1 VSDPRALLTEG
12 AARILGRPLT
22 AAEADS
28 FVKYLDL
35 LRKWNKA
42 QRLIGTDAPAWIVEH
57 LFLDSLLF
65 LLVLPPEVASIVDL
79 GSGAGIPG
87 IPLKIVRPAL
97 EVRLVESRG
106 RRASFLS
113 AAIRELGL
121 RGIAVVHGRAED
133 HLAELRGRFDAVVMR
148 CAGPAERVMG
158 VAGEIVRPGGLI
170 VSAAGPSVARYAG
183 GVREVPGVKLGTTR
197 RFVVQERSDVG

>member
-22 AAEADS
+22 ASEADS

-42 QRLIGTDAPAWIVEH
+42 QRLIGSDAPAWIVEH

-65 LLVLPPEVASIVDL
+65 LRVLSPGVTSIVDL

-87 IPLKIVRPAL
+87 IPLKIVKPAL
-97 EVRLVESRG
+97 DVCLVESRG

-113 AAIRELGL
+113 AVIRELGL
-121 RGIAVVHGRAED
+121 TGIAVVHGRAED
-133 HLAELRGRFDAVVMR
+133 HLPELRGRFDAVVMR
-148 CAGPAERVMG
+148 CAGPAERVIG
-158 VAGEIVRPGGLI
+158 VAREIIRPGGLI
-170 VSAAGPSVARYAG
+170 VSAAGPSVAKGAT
-183 GVREVPGVKLGTTR
+183 GVREVPGVEVGATR
-197 RFVVQERSDVG
+197 RFVVEGR

>member
-1 VSDPRALLTEG
+1 VSDPLALLREG
-12 AARILGRPLT
+12 AVRILGRALT
-22 AAEADS
+22 DPEVTS

-42 QRLIGTDAPAWIVEH
+42 QRLIGSSAPAWIVEN

-65 LLVLPPEVASIVDL
+65 LRVLPPAAASIVDL

-87 IPLKIVRPAL
+87 IPLKIVKPGL
-97 EVRLVESRG
+97 DVCLVESRG

-121 RGIAVVHGRAED
+121 PGIAVVRGRAED
-133 HLAELRGRFDAVVMR
+133 HRPELAGRFDAVVMR
-148 CAGPAERVMG
+148 CAGPR
-158 VAGEIVRPGGLI
+158 EIVIGIAREIIRPGGSI
-170 VSAAGPSVARYAG
+170 ISTAAPSAPKGATGI
-183 GVREVPGVKLGTTR
+183 REVPGVFPGTTR
-197 RFVVQERSDVG
+197 RFVVER

>member
-1 VSDPRALLTEG
+1 VSDPRALLSDG
-12 AARILGRPLT
+12 AARILGRALT
-22 AAEADS
+22 AAEADL

-42 QRLIGTDAPAWIVEH
+42 QRLIGSDAPAWIVEH

-65 LLVLPPEVASIVDL
+65 LHVLPLDVASIVDL

-87 IPLKIVRPAL
+87 IPLKIVKPAL
-97 EVRLVESRG
+97 DVRLVESRG

-121 RGIAVVHGRAED
+121 TGIAVVHGRAED
-133 HLAELRGRFDAVVMR
+133 HLTQLRGRFDAVVMR
-148 CAGPAERVMG
+148 CAGPAARVIG
-158 VAGEIVRPGGLI
+158 VAREIIRPGGSI
-170 VSAAGPSVARYAG
+170 VSAAGPSVSKGALGIRD
-183 GVREVPGVKLGTTR
+183 VPGVKAGTTR
-197 RFVVQERSDVG
+197 RFVVEVL